1 MPLWWG
7 KKNGRSRDDRVKKTG
22 SDGGK
27 RGEAE
32 AAVSSKNSPRGSGEF
47 VAAATASAGRGSSG
61 FSGFESDGLLAERR
75 GHPLPLPVNTVVPV
89 VDLGGG
95 GESGSASVSS
105 LGSSGSSEEQFGAE
119 RGPFGLNRGYGDN
132 KFSSRAISPG
142 PGSRSSTAAASP
154 LHPRLSPGTLDS
166 RANRQEDGASQCHPL
181 PLPPNSPTSPPTLP
195 NKRTRVIDECNSHSL
210 SQWKKGK
217 LLGRG
222 SFGHV
227 YVGFNS
233 ASGQMCAIKEVKV
246 VQDDRASKECLKQLN
261 QEINLLS
268 KLSHPNIVQ
277 YYGSEMSEETLSV
290 YLEYVSGGS
299 IYKLLQEYGA
309 FKEPVIQNY
318 ARQIVSGLVY
328 LHGRNTLHRD
338 IKGANILVDPN
349 GDVKLADFGMAKHIT
364 SASSMLSFKGSPYW
378 MAPEVVMNASSCN
391 FAIDIWSLGCTILE
405 MATGKPPWSQYEGV
419 AAIFKIG
426 NSKEMPEIPNHL
438 SSDAKSFINLCLQ
451 REPSRRP
458 TALQLLG
465 HPFIYE
471 RSATRDAN
479 VRITRDAFLSI
490 NDGNHNLPAQQFESN
505 RKSIGSY
512 DVDYGTYSAGRVQ
525 RGLRSPRENTRT
537 IMSLPVSPSSSPL
550 RQRGSTYQNSFFTP
564 PHPSSSAA
572 RKNYSTAN
580 YILPSPPR
588 PSPGFCLDPCPEVM
602 PTVWQTPEQEDPF
615 MTQNHE
621 IPPSLYCPP
630 SHPAA
635 LVTQRASLIH

>member
-7 KKNGRSRDDRVKKTG
+7 RKNARSSDERVKKGGPGTG
-22 SDGGK
+22 GRWVGD
-27 RGEAE
+27 AD
-32 AAVSSKNSPRGSGEF
+32 AAAPAFSSPRRSVDF
-47 VAAATASAGRGSSG
+47 VVAVAGRGS
-61 FSGFESDGLLAERR
+61 SGFESDGLLAERR
-75 GHPLPLPVNTVVPV
+75 GHPLPLPVNTVVAV
-89 VDLGGG
+89 VDRAGGC
-95 GESGSASVSS
+95 ESGSASVSS
-105 LGSSGSSEEQFGAE
+105 LSSSGSSEEQFGAD
-119 RGPFGLNRGYGDN
+119 RHHFGLNSGYGDQ
-132 KFSSRAISPG
+132 KFGSRPG
-142 PGSRSSTAAASP
+142 PGSRSSTAATSP
-154 LHPRLSPGTLDS
+154 LHPRLSPG
-166 RANRQEDGASQCHPL
+166 RANRLEDGASQCHPL
-181 PLPPNSPTSPPTLP
+181 PLPPNSPTSPPPCP
-195 NKRTRVIDECNSHSL
+195 NKRTRVVDESSPHSL

-233 ASGQMCAIKEVKV
+233 DSGHMCAIKEVKV

-268 KLSHPNIVQ
+268 KLSHPNIVR

-299 IYKLLQEYGA
+299 IHKLLQEYGA

-338 IKGANILVDPN
+338 IKGANILVDPT

-391 FAIDIWSLGCTILE
+391 FAVDIWSLGCTILE

-426 NSKEMPEIPNHL
+426 NSREMPEIPDTL

-451 REPSRRP
+451 RDPSRRP
-458 TALQLLG
+458 TALQMLG

-471 RSATRDAN
+471 REAN
-479 VRITRDAFLSI
+479 VKIPRDAFLLN
-490 NDGNHNLPAQQFESN
+490 NDGNHNPPALQLEYN
-505 RKSIGSY
+505 RKSLGSY
-512 DVDYGTYSAGRVQ
+512 DVDFATHSAGRVP
-525 RGLRSPRENTRT
+525 RGLRNPREHART

-550 RQRGSTYQNSFFTP
+550 RQRGSAFQNSFFTP
-564 PHPSSSAA
+564 PHPSSSGA
-572 RKNYSTAN
+572 RLNGSTAN
-580 YILPSPPR
+580 NNILPYPPR
-588 PSPGFCLDPCPEVM
+588 PSPLFSLDPWHEATPAFT
-602 PTVWQTPEQEDPF
+602 PQTPIRSP
-615 MTQNHE
+615 TRRPISHTR
-621 IPPSLYCPP
+621 IPNSAHLPV
-630 SHPAA
+630 A
-635 LVTQRASLIH
+635 LQPDSR